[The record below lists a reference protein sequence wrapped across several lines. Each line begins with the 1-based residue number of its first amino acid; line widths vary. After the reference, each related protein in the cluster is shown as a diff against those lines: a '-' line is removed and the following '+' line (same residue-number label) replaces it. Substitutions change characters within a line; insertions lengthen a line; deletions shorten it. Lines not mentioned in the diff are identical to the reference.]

1 VEGPSKDRPNFKF
14 ACRVHEKLSKILLAA
29 LFIILIATFSTL
41 NSEEVSLRYFF
52 GWGTPPFPLF
62 LLLLAS
68 LVAGMVLWFLVDWR
82 ERWKLRAK
90 VRELGNRVSALQEE
104 IETLTA
110 QQNPVESSPTPPE
123 IAKTTP
129 A

>member
-1 VEGPSKDRPNFKF
+1 VF
-14 ACRVHEKLSKILLAA
+14 KILLAA
-29 LFIILIATFSTL
+29 FFIIVIATFSTL

-68 LVAGMVLWFLVDWR
+68 LVGGMVLGFLVDWR

-90 VRELGNRVSALQEE
+90 ARELANRVSALREE
-104 IETLTA
+104 INSLAA
-110 QQNPVESSPTPPE
+110 QQNPRESPPTPPE
-123 IAKTTP
+123 ISKTTP